1 MRARFVCVV
10 VAAALLL
17 CGCGSASEESAREAR
32 ISAALRTLEH
42 DLVAGKVRAPPQF
55 RGSHVL
61 GTIALV
67 YARAP
72 HGVSEAEWTAA
83 IAHDKRLLHV
93 AEQTEV
99 IPVGGRLGPIIA
111 TPARITNAGGRELAE
126 YEAGKQAVAQSG
138 CLACHRV
145 GDQGNNGPGPDLTEV
160 ADRLPKRAIARTL
173 VNPTAPMPSFKHLPP
188 EKFRAIVAFL
198 AELK

>member
-1 MRARFVCVV
+1 MRVGFVCVV

-17 CGCGSASEESAREAR
+17 CGCGSASEQGARQAR
-32 ISAALRTLEH
+32 ISAALRKIEH
-42 DLVAGKVRAPPQF
+42 DLVTGKVRAPSRF

-61 GTIALV
+61 GTSALV
-67 YARAP
+67 YARPP

-83 IAHDKRLLHV
+83 IAHDKRLLRV
-93 AEQTEV
+93 AEETEV
-99 IPVGGRLGPIIA
+99 IPAGGKLGPMIA
-111 TPARITNAGGRELAE
+111 TPARIRSAGGRELAE

-138 CLACHRV
+138 CLACHRI

-160 ADRLPKRAIARTL
+160 ADRLPKLAIARTL

-188 EKFRAIVAFL
+188 ETFRAMVAFL